1 MAKKKA
7 TLVINPHAGQNVA
20 HLSDILAIMAAGGWK
35 THITLK
41 EYGGHSIQL
50 ARAACKRGD
59 DLVIAYG
66 GDGTLNQ
73 VVNGIM
79 NSGEEQCRL
88 AVIPGGTANLWARE
102 MGIPIE
108 PVRSALSLLCSEERA
123 VDVGYID
130 VAAVTFADGSAIE
143 FDTEH
148 NGKSKGRKRGRKTKN
163 HFLLMAGLGADAAV
177 MGSVSKTL
185 KYRVGPLAVGL
196 SMMKELPTYPT
207 FPVEVKALRHGE
219 ESLLWQG
226 EAVQLVI
233 GNTRRYAIV
242 AEMTPEASID
252 DGRLDLCIITAGDPL
267 STAQQLAA
275 LVLRRKPD
283 TTVSSYFQ
291 EAHFFITIPA
301 SVQVQLDG
309 SAVKLKDYL
318 DKNVY
323 EQVLGRAG
331 TEQVMITYRI
341 DVEPHALRVLVPSD
355 CSSELFEQPE
365 AEQSV
370 TEGKELSVHEKD
382 KRSEESQRMRDS
394 ESGAV
399 PGSLV
404 RGRRVTMIGK
414 AVQVEIKKQPAYVL
428 AGTTPKLS
436 TSEQRVV
443 AVVINKKTVLHDQQG
458 NTLPFDDVASVKEGA
473 VITVEGKKNKRGVI
487 RATTMVI

>member
-20 HLSDILAIMAAGGWK
+20 RLSDILAIMAAGGWK
-35 THITLK
+35 THIALK
-41 EYGGHSIQL
+41 EYGRHSIEL
-50 ARAACKRGD
+50 ARSAGRRGD

-102 MGIPIE
+102 MGIPTE
-108 PVRSALSLLCSEERA
+108 PVKAALSLLCSEERK
-123 VDVGYID
+123 VDAGFID
-130 VAAVTFADGSAIE
+130 VAAVTFADGSSIE
-143 FDTEH
+143 VKPE
-148 NGKSKGRKRGRKTKN
+148 RKRGRRTKN

-207 FPVEVKALRHGE
+207 FPVKVEAVRRGE
-219 ESLLWQG
+219 ECLLWQG

-291 EAHFFITIPA
+291 EAHFLITIPA

-318 DKNVY
+318 NKDVY
-323 EQVLGRAG
+323 KQVLEHANA
-331 TEQVMITYRI
+331 EQVMITYRI

-355 CSSELFEQPE
+355 CSSELFERPE

-382 KRSEESQRMRDS
+382 RQSEESQRIRDS

-404 RGRRVTMIGK
+404 RGRQVTMIGK

-436 TSEQRVV
+436 TGEQRMVV
-443 AVVINKKTVLHDQQG
+443 VVINKKTVLHDQEG
-458 NTLPFDDVASVKEGA
+458 NALPFDDVASVKEGA
-473 VITVEGKKNKRGVI
+473 VITVEGKKNRRGVI